1 MWEFACLFA
10 AMVCVNL
17 VFPPQKL
24 HSNGTLQRDTRG
36 FILLKQIHSETN
48 IFLSTKV
55 IWEREKRGF
64 ISYLLAWGSDLT
76 CLLKNTAQPE
86 KRDVFMKNG
95 KEIWDV
101 LGDSWK
107 HYRGPWAEIGKYWLD
122 KEPIRLQDSLPCPLK
137 KIIWNIL
144 FFNCNK

>member
-1 MWEFACLFA
+1 MIKINCRQFLGRFSANV
-10 AMVCVNL
+10 M
-17 VFPPQKL
+17 
-24 HSNGTLQRDTRG
+24 TL
-36 FILLKQIHSETN
+36 LLQQIHSETN

-86 KRDVFMKNG
+86 KQDLFMKNG

-107 HYRGPWAEIGKYWLD
+107 RYHGPWAEIGKYWLG

-137 KIIWNIL
+137 KFIWNIL